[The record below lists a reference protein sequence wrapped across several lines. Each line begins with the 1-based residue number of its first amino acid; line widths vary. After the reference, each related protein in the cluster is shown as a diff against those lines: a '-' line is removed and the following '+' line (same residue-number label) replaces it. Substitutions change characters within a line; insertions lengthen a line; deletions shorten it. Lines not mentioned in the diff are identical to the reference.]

1 MSLRTTL
8 ALGFALSGSLFAQN
22 NDCSGS
28 ITLLPGTNGP
38 FSNVGSTT
46 SAPSWGCGAGAN
58 DVWFDF
64 SASGV
69 GTVTIDTCGAS
80 FDTVLQVFTGNCG
93 ASLVS
98 IGCNDDACG
107 TASSL
112 TLSVTPWV
120 IYRVRVGGFQGAT
133 GTFPL
138 HLQGAVAGSVYA
150 SNTSRGRGCQR
161 DPASFYETFGGPVD
175 LSNTSLTMTPASG
188 GFTVAQSNTAF
199 LPPSAAASVL
209 PLSDDSE
216 ATVLLPVPMP
226 IPGGT
231 TTALTVASNGS
242 VAAGLGNSTS
252 VYDSYGLLNNPAT
265 AWYAHADYDP
275 AEPAGGRV
283 KFEMVGSKACV
294 TWDGVWAYIPNL
306 PSSARTFQFQF
317 DTSNGNVH
325 LVFQNMS
332 TQNWLLVGYS
342 PGGPSYDGG
351 AIDISAAAA
360 TSFTL
365 PAVDGLPLTVTP
377 TTRPIYGTGWS
388 MDVTQFPATSTLGV
402 DILGFTDP
410 GIDDLTSIGMPTCGL
425 RASLESVTLWT
436 PFGTTHNYTIAIPN
450 SPAVVGLHL
459 YTTSA
464 VFVPGCN
471 TFGAITGNGIDGQ
484 IGDY

>member
-1 MSLRTTL
+1 MSIRTTL
-8 ALGFALSGSLFAQN
+8 TVGIAIAGSLFAQN

-28 ITLLPGTNGP
+28 IPLLPGTNGP
-38 FSNVGSTT
+38 FSNVGSST
-46 SAPSWGCGAGAN
+46 SAPAWACGAGAN

-93 ASLVS
+93 GSLVS

-120 IYRVRVGGFQGAT
+120 IYRVRVGGYNGAT
-133 GTFPL
+133 GSFPL
-138 HLQGAVAGSVYA
+138 HVQGAIAGSNYA
-150 SNTSRGRGCQR
+150 TNTSRGLGCQR
-161 DPASFYETFGGPVD
+161 NPASFYEAFGTTVD
-175 LSNTSLTMTPASG
+175 LSNTSMTMTPAAG
-188 GFTVAQSNTAF
+188 GYTVAPSNTVF
-199 LPPSAAASVL
+199 LVPSAAASIL
-209 PLSDDSE
+209 PLTDDSE
-216 ATVLLPVPMP
+216 VTVLLPVPMP

-231 TTALTVASNGS
+231 TTALTVGSNGS

-252 VYDSYGLLNNPAT
+252 VYGPWTMLNNPAT
-265 AWYAHADYDP
+265 AWYVHSDFDP
-275 AEPAGGRV
+275 AEPSGGRV
-283 KFEMVGSKACV
+283 KFELVGSKAIV
-294 TWDGVWAYIPNL
+294 TWDGVWAYLPNI

-317 DTSNGNVH
+317 DTSTGNVH
-325 LVFQNMS
+325 FVFQNMS
-332 TQNWLLVGYS
+332 TMNSLLVGYS

-351 AIDISAAAA
+351 AIDISAALAP
-360 TSFTL
+360 SFAL

-377 TTRPIYGTGWS
+377 VTRPILGTGWS
-388 MDVTQFPATSTLGV
+388 MDVTQYPATSTLGV

-425 RASLESVTLWT
+425 RASLESVSLWT
-436 PFGTTHNYTIAIPN
+436 PFGTTHTYTIGIPN
-450 SPAVVGLHL
+450 VPTVVGLHL

-464 VFVPGCN
+464 VFVPGSN
-471 TFGAITGNGIDGQ
+471 AFGAITGNGIDGH
-484 IGDY
+484 IGDF